1 MAIQDTDLL
10 YVQRPS
16 GVDAGGYKITAGDLL
31 NGASGNSSVT
41 VDETAPLNPA
51 EGDLWWADS
60 DVDEG
65 GGYLYVWTG
74 DEWVDTSLPGGGAG
88 EFLSKTDDDTAV
100 WCYYFSRTNHPRRWR
115 QVKLE
120 HYRIPVRR

>member
-31 NGASGNSSVT
+31 NGASGGGSSVT

-65 GGYLYVWTG
+65 GGRLYVW
-74 DEWVDTSLPGGGAG
+74 DW
-88 EFLSKTDDDTAV
+88 
-100 WCYYFSRTNHPRRWR
+100 
-115 QVKLE
+115 
-120 HYRIPVRR
+120 